1 MSTSKGTFLVA
12 ALALSLPAAASAA
25 TYEINPAHSAASF
38 AVKHMMVST
47 VRGEFGKLTGF
58 ATIDDADLKKSQ
70 IEATI
75 DATTISTRVDKRDA
89 HLKGPDFFDV
99 AKYPSI
105 TFKSTNV
112 KRVAPGKY
120 KVTGDLTMH
129 GVTKAVV
136 FDVDSPAKELKD
148 PMGQI
153 DRGATATTKLNRK
166 DFGLNWNKA
175 LEAGGVLVGDQ
186 VDVTI
191 DMELNRKDAAS
202 ATAAAT
208 K

>member
-1 MSTSKGTFLVA
+1 MKRTILFA
-12 ALALSLPAAASAA
+12 ALALAFPAAARAA

-58 ATIDDADLKKSQ
+58 ATLDDADLKKSQ

-75 DATTISTRVDKRDA
+75 DASTINTRVDKRDQ

-99 AKYPSI
+99 AKYPTI
-105 TFKSTNV
+105 TFKSTAV
-112 KRVAPGKY
+112 KRVAAGKY

-129 GVTKAVV
+129 GVTKPVV
-136 FDVDSPAKELKD
+136 LDVDSPAKELKD
-148 PMGQI
+148 PMGHLA
-153 DRGATATTKLNRK
+153 RGATATTKLNRK

-175 LEAGGVLVGDQ
+175 LEAGGVLVGDE

-191 DMELNRKDAAS
+191 DLELNRREGAT
-202 ATAAAT
+202 TAAAASTT

>member
-1 MSTSKGTFLVA
+1 MSKTAFLAA
-12 ALALSLPAAASAA
+12 ALALSFPAAASAA
-25 TYEINPAHSAASF
+25 TYEINPAHSGASF

-58 ATIDDADLKKSQ
+58 ATIDDADPKKSQ

-75 DATTISTRVDKRDA
+75 DASTINTRVDKRDA
-89 HLKGPDFFDV
+89 HLRGPDFFDV
-99 AKYPSI
+99 GKYPAI

-112 KRVAPGKY
+112 KRAAAGKY

-129 GVTKAVV
+129 GVTRSVV
-136 FDVDSPAKELKD
+136 LDVDSPAKELKD
-148 PMGQI
+148 PMGQVA
-153 DRGATATTKLNRK
+153 RGATATTKLNRK

-191 DMELNRKDAAS
+191 DLELNRKDASAAT
-202 ATAAAT
+202 ATAAPA